1 MGMEHRVFCK
11 DAQKLLRIHVVC
23 GKDCPIYDN
32 CPRLILEDGAD
43 RAIETAIKRM
53 IEIRGDT

>member
-11 DAQKLLRIHVVC
+11 DAQKLLKINVVC

-32 CPRLILEDGAD
+32 CPRLIMEDAAD
-43 RAIETAIKRM
+43 KAVEKAMAAMK
-53 IEIRGDT
+53 EIANGK